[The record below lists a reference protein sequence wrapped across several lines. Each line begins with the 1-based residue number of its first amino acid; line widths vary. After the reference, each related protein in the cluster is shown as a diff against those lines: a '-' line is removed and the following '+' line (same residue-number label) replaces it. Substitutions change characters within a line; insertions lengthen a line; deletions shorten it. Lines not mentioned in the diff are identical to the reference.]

1 MTHLFK
7 FFIRLLLRLLYKV
20 EVSGMENYQKAG
32 DRVLIIA
39 NHASLLDAVLL
50 YAWLP
55 ETPTFA
61 INTQIAA
68 RKAFKPFFYLVNLFE
83 MDATNPLSVKSM
95 IKYIKQDKKSVIFP
109 EGRIT
114 VTGSLMK
121 VYEGPG
127 LIADKSNA
135 TILPIAIEGAQY
147 SRLSYMKGQGH
158 VFWFPK
164 VTMTVLPPEQLKVPA
179 EIVGHERRKAAAR
192 QLQDLMYNLIYT
204 GFNQRLTLYSALIEA
219 SNRFGKNQE
228 IIEDFN
234 REPLSYK
241 QIILRSILLS
251 SLIKNQTR
259 AGEHIG
265 VLLPNVNAMPL
276 LFFALQFI
284 GRIPAMLNF
293 TSGALAIK
301 RACETAQ
308 IKSIYTSRRFIA
320 NAKLEA
326 LADDLEQNYTVVY
339 LEDLKKDIGLLT
351 KLSALLKSINPA
363 RHYAK
368 QNLNTNPD
376 ATAVILFT
384 SGSEGHPKGVVLSH
398 SNLLANYTQV
408 RCHINFN
415 PSVVFSCLPLFH
427 SFGLNA
433 GFLMPLFGG
442 GKIFLYPT
450 PLHYRIIPELIY
462 QLRAT
467 ILFGTNTFF
476 KGYARYAHPYDF
488 NSLKYVVA
496 GAEKLHEDTMQLW
509 MDKFGLRILQGYG
522 VTEASPVIAVNNP
535 ILNKSGRAGR
545 IVSGMECYIKPVE
558 GIERGGSLVVKG
570 PNIMQGYLLHDKP
583 GELQPPST
591 ERGAGWYD
599 TGDIADI
606 DDEGFITILGRA
618 KRFAKI
624 GGEMVS
630 LSAVE
635 ELAMLAW
642 PVPTNTRVI
651 SNIKYA
657 AVAVYDERKGEKII
671 LVTENKK
678 AERKQLQVVAKN
690 NHISELAI
698 PRKVMIID
706 KIPLLG
712 TGKIDYIGLSKLVE
726 SDVNN
731 KEEGRWRNKL
741 SKIVKHEPSD
751 KN

>member
-1 MTHLFK
+1 
-7 FFIRLLLRLLYKV
+7 
-20 EVSGMENYQKAG
+20 MENYQKAG

-39 NHASLLDAVLL
+39 NHTSLLDSVLI

-68 RKAFKPFFYLVNLFE
+68 QSIFKPFFVFVDLFE

-95 IKYIKQDKKSVIFP
+95 IKYIKQDKKAVIFP

-121 VYEGPG
+121 IYEGPG

-147 SRLSYMKGQGH
+147 SRLSYLKGRGH

-164 VTMTVLPPEQLKVPA
+164 VTMTILPPEQLKIPA
-179 EIVGHERRKAAAR
+179 ELVGHERRKMTAMKM
-192 QLQDLMYNLIYT
+192 QDLMYELIYSS
-204 GFNQRLTLYSALIEA
+204 FNQRITLYTALIEA
-219 SNRFGKNQE
+219 SHRFGKNQD

-234 REPLSYK
+234 REPLSYQ

-251 SLIKNQTR
+251 SLIKKQTS
-259 AGEHIG
+259 ADEHIG
-265 VLLPNVNAMPL
+265 VLLPNVTGLPIV
-276 LFFALQFI
+276 FFALQFI

-293 TSGALAIK
+293 TAGTLAVR

-308 IKSIYTSRRFIA
+308 IKTIYTSRRFVT
-320 NAKLEA
+320 NAKLEQ
-326 LADDLEQNYTVVY
+326 LADDLEQNYTVIY

-351 KLSALLKSINPA
+351 KLTALYKSKNPA

-368 QNLNTNPD
+368 QGLNTNPD

-398 SNLLANYTQV
+398 TNLLANYTQV
-408 RCHINFN
+408 RCHINFR
-415 PSVVFSCLPLFH
+415 STDIIFSCLPLFH

-476 KGYARYAHPYDF
+476 KGYARYAHPYDL
-488 NSLKYVVA
+488 NSLKYAVA
-496 GAEKLHEDTMQLW
+496 GAEKLYEDTVQLW
-509 MDKFGLRILQGYG
+509 MDKFGIRILQGYG
-522 VTEASPVIAVNNP
+522 VTEASPVIAVNSP
-535 ILNKSGRAGR
+535 ILNKPGKAGR
-545 IVSGMECYIKPVE
+545 ILSGMECYIKPVE
-558 GIERGGSLVVKG
+558 GIERGGHLVVKG
-570 PNIMQGYLLHDKP
+570 PNIMQGYLRHDKP

-606 DDEGFITILGRA
+606 DDDGFITILGRA

-635 ELAMLAW
+635 ELAMLTW
-642 PVPTNTRVI
+642 PIPLSRR
-651 SNIKYA
+651 SNVNVNYA
-657 AVAVYDERKGEKII
+657 AVAVHDERKGEKII
-671 LVTENKK
+671 LVSENKT
-678 AERKQLQVVAKN
+678 AERKQLQVTAKN

-698 PRKVMIID
+698 PKKVMIID
-706 KIPLLG
+706 KIPVLG
-712 TGKIDYIGLSKLVE
+712 TGKTDYISLTKLVE
-726 SDVNN
+726 TNIDTE
-731 KEEGRWRNKL
+731 EEGRWHNKL
-741 SKIVKHEPSD
+741 SKIVKHEPTE